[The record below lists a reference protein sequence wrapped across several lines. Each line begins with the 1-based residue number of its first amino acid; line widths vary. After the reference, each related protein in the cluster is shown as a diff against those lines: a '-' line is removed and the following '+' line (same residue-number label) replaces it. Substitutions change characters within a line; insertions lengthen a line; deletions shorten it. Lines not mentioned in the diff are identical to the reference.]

1 MRKYLCV
8 IFGIVA
14 SFSIGCAHQNR
25 VVVLGMIHS
34 GHRTSEVYSLDVLRR
49 AIVEIDPDY
58 VLVEIPPD
66 RYPIAREQFEQ
77 TGEITEP
84 RVSRFPEYVDVLF
97 PLTREMDFEI
107 VPCAGWTRTMS
118 DDRQAKLKRWAT
130 ERPEETAEVERAQ
143 AQVEAQMKAE
153 GDPDDPLYIHT
164 DHYDDLVERALEP
177 YNRLFNDDLGPGG
190 WDNIN
195 EAHYAHIEDALD
207 AHKGEGATIVIT
219 FGSWHKSWFMH
230 RLRERTDI
238 VLVDPKPY
246 FGR

>member
-1 MRKYLCV
+1 MRKFLCV
-8 IFGIVA
+8 VFGVA
-14 SFSIGCAHQNR
+14 VSFSFGCAHRNR

-58 VLVEIPPD
+58 VLTEIPPD
-66 RYPIAREQFEQ
+66 RYPAAAEQFEAS
-77 TGEITEP
+77 GEITEA

-107 VPCAGWTRTMS
+107 IPCAGWTREMS

-130 ERPEETAEVERAQ
+130 ERPEETAEVEGAQ
-143 AQVEAQMKAE
+143 KRVEAQMKAE

-164 DHYDDLVERALEP
+164 DHYDELVERALEP

-195 EAHYAHIEDALD
+195 EAHFALIADALD
-207 AHKGEGATIVIT
+207 AHAGEGATILIT
-219 FGSWHKSWFMH
+219 FGSWHKGWFMD

-238 VLVDPKPY
+238 VIVDPLQY
-246 FGR
+246 FGP